1 MSTHAAAAASI
12 AMLVLFAACTASN
25 EAHRADTAGTANV
38 VTLAAR
44 DFVLLCLVTAPDG
57 RSHVE
62 HGMIQHIR
70 IN

>member
-1 MSTHAAAAASI
+1 MTRGSDGYFEVDLTPG
-12 AMLVLFAACTASN
+12 
-25 EAHRADTAGTANV
+25 EY
-38 VTLAAR
+38 
-44 DFVLLCLVTAPDG
+44 VLLCLVTAPDG

>member
-1 MSTHAAAAASI
+1 MHDFEAWARNPRGPAPANSI
-12 AMLVLFAACTASN
+12 GGVSSMTTGSDGYFEVDLTPGDYL
-25 EAHRADTAGTANV
+25 
-38 VTLAAR
+38 
-44 DFVLLCLVTAPDG
+44 LLCFVTAPDG

>member
-1 MSTHAAAAASI
+1 MPI
-12 AMLVLFAACTASN
+12 WEYVNAMHPLAPFVQLV
-25 EAHRADTAGTANV
+25 
-38 VTLAAR
+38 
-44 DFVLLCLVTAPDG
+44 LVTAPDG